1 MYRYRLVLSH
11 RKCYTTAIRVHSVE
25 YREKGAMDEEKR
37 DHTGLSRDTAWL
49 LRNIGSAM
57 REALN
62 GSMAA
67 SELLGRR
74 LEKSE
79 LADEREYLAI
89 LRHDQHRLLH
99 IAENLTELGNLSL
112 GDAEREN
119 SVQDLNA
126 ICGEIV
132 ETVSAMVRR
141 VSFSFAPCRDTCFVS
156 GSRNRLEALVLNV
169 LAYSLHRCED
179 GDTITLRTE
188 RPEDEVRLFIED
200 NSRGMEGESIA
211 TLYSAL
217 EQDPLHGATQGGAG
231 LDLLV
236 AEGIA
241 GLHGGSLLLS
251 AKQDSGMEAVLTLPR
266 CRTSILRVRGAEY
279 GGRLRGILTILAD
292 ELSRDKYMAPYL

>member
-1 MYRYRLVLSH
+1 
-11 RKCYTTAIRVHSVE
+11 
-25 YREKGAMDEEKR
+25 MDEENR
-37 DHTGLSRDTAWL
+37 FPSELSRDTAWL

-74 LEKSE
+74 LEKGE

-99 IAENLTELGNLSL
+99 IAENLTELGSLSL
-112 GDAEREN
+112 GEIKPEQ
-119 SVQDLNA
+119 SVQDLNQ

-132 ETVSAMVRR
+132 DTVSAMIGRVRF
-141 VSFSFAPCRDTCFVS
+141 VFTPWRDICCVN
-156 GSRNRLEALVLNV
+156 GSRERLESLILNV
-169 LAYSLHRCED
+169 IAYSLRRCEE

-188 RPEDEVRLFIED
+188 RDDDEVRLFIGD
-200 NSRGMEGESIA
+200 NGKGAEGESVSA
-211 TLYSAL
+211 LYSAL

-231 LDLLV
+231 LGLLV

-241 GLHGGSLLLS
+241 RLYGGSLLLS
-251 AKQDSGMEAVLTLPR
+251 AKQDQGMESVLSLPR
-266 CRTSILRVRGAEY
+266 TRTNILRVPGVEY
-279 GGRLRGILTILAD
+279 GSRLRGILTILSG